1 MQLEVNRCNAPGRL
15 VTGFEMS
22 AANSLFIPFSE
33 ELMAATGGP
42 PGDLVPYQRSFRCV
56 RLFDG
61 TYEFSLSDAQD
72 QPEVLQKQEP
82 IGQAA

>member
-1 MQLEVNRCNAPGRL
+1 
-15 VTGFEMS
+15 
-22 AANSLFIPFSE
+22 
-33 ELMAATGGP
+33 MAATGGP

-56 RLFDG
+56 RLLDG
-61 TYEFSLSDAQD
+61 TYEFLPSGAQD